1 MTISGAAVL
10 RAKNAATAL
19 ALTTIQIRAVAACA
33 RAAATTDAAAGSIV
47 GERQNPRR
55 DSARPQSRGERAVFA
70 ARTSQQNGARIDP
83 RREPR
88 AQLRREPRA
97 DDLRGLFAFDL
108 RFDEAAARRRVK
120 SENPRALVF
129 ESNARAQSG
138 VAIRVHRG
146 GQGAP
151 DRRPPRGLRL
161 VERARGGDDIG
172 AVGGAFD
179 REQPLPDS
187 GRESLGIE
195 NLANVAA
202 APEPMQPGRGEQQSV
217 AIAAPHFGDSAGD
230 IAAHQN
236 GAQPRMARGEQGAAA
251 RAGGADG
258 RAGRQIRERQ
268 IAIRNHGV
276 ARIGGGQK
284 SGERKTRRQNGA
296 DIFERMDGAI
306 GAPGV
311 DLGFEF
317 FDEKVFAADIGERA
331 IDDFVAAAFYADN
344 FNPATRMR
352 ASPFGGDD
360 IRLAAREF
368 ALARNNN
375 NRFHRPAQ
383 SQPAATAIATAA
395 TSARAVVIRPRFL
408 SAAISILSRSVFAP
422 AGGGG
427 ADDGGQIVEQRQPIR
442 KLAAHRAEGARGA
455 VLFARPIFEEGLG
468 GVPDIDLRIEFAPD
482 AFDAEH
488 RFLQQKQLRLDFQAE
503 GARGA
508 KHIEQKLAER
518 NLAQRLGKNRLR
530 KWREWRFRIR
540 RSACRAAS
548 NRLARAFRRRG
559 GSRD

>member
-1 MTISGAAVL
+1 MRNINTQAQKIVRATDRPRRRKSNPHRFAVVKNRRADCRFANQLRRARRVFRVRRAAINRQRENPRSALAQDRAKRRRNALIFGFAADDGDGL
-10 RAKNAATAL
+10 RADFRASQLRHSQQRGGVASARDGVDSETRKRPRRLL
-19 ALTTIQIRAVAACA
+19 ADGDDDIRRGGFA
-33 RAAATTDAAAGSIV
+33 REKRGDGVGADDNPNPRRRRLRARGGDNRCGGGLDC

-97 DDLRGLFAFDL
+97 DDLRVLFAFDL

-129 ESNARAQSG
+129 ESNARAQRG

-179 REQPLPDS
+179 REQPLPDG
-187 GRESLGIE
+187 GRESLRIE

-236 GAQPRMARGEQGAAA
+236 GAQPRITRGEQGAAA

-317 FDEKVFAADIGERA
+317 FDEKIFAADIGERA

-352 ASPFGGDD
+352 ASPFGGDN

-383 SQPAATAIATAA
+383 SQPAATAIAT
-395 TSARAVVIRPRFL
+395 
-408 SAAISILSRSVFAP
+408 
-422 AGGGG
+422 
-427 ADDGGQIVEQRQPIR
+427 
-442 KLAAHRAEGARGA
+442 
-455 VLFARPIFEEGLG
+455 
-468 GVPDIDLRIEFAPD
+468 
-482 AFDAEH
+482 
-488 RFLQQKQLRLDFQAE
+488 
-503 GARGA
+503 
-508 KHIEQKLAER
+508 
-518 NLAQRLGKNRLR
+518 
-530 KWREWRFRIR
+530 
-540 RSACRAAS
+540 
-548 NRLARAFRRRG
+548 RRRA
-559 GSRD
+559 RERL